1 MADKVKL
8 YTPKVGSKGLMTL
21 PKEIR
26 NALGI
31 EEGDR
36 VLLKVEP
43 DGKVV
48 LEKALIMAAGK
59 RAQPDLARKGDVLDS
74 VPLPDA

>member
-1 MADKVKL
+1 MFPGQVILLADKVKV

-43 DGKVV
+43 DGKV
-48 LEKALIMAAGK
+48 LLQKAL
-59 RAQPDLARKGDVLDS
+59 V
-74 VPLPDA
+74 VPAPAPS

>member
-1 MADKVKL
+1 MILRRVIVLTDKVKL
-8 YTPKVGSKGLMTL
+8 YTPKVGPKGLMTL

-26 NALGI
+26 ATLEI

-48 LEKALIMAAGK
+48 LEKAVIVAASK
-59 RAQPDLARKGDVLDS
+59 KVDKSR
-74 VPLPDA
+74 